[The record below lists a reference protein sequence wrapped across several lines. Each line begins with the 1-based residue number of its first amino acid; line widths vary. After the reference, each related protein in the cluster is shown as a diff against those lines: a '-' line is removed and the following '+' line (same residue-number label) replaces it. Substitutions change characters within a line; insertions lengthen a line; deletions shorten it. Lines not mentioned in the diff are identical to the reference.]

1 MGGEVCKILPDLLLS
16 AMEIIFKKYKTLKSK
31 DISRF
36 DENNHE
42 EVSKFFWFILSI
54 FFAI

>member
-16 AMEIIFKKYKTLKSK
+16 AMEIIFKKYKNLKCK

-36 DENNHE
+36 EESNHE
-42 EVSKFFWFILSI
+42 DVSTF
-54 FFAI
+54 